1 MGIDPRFVAAIG
13 KVDDGTEIIFS
24 SGKAIVVQGSL
35 GSVADT
41 LEDRYDPEHD
51 YSDLYGER
59 KNNG

>member
-24 SGKAIVVQGSL
+24 SGKAIVVQGSM
-35 GSVADT
+35 GSVSDT
-41 LEDRYDPEHD
+41 LEGIHDPEHD
-51 YSDLYGER
+51 YSDLFGER